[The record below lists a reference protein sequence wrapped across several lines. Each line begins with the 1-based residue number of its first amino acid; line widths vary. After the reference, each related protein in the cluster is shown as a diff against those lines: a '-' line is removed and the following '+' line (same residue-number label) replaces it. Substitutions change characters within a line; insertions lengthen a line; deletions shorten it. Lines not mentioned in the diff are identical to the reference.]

1 MPSDKYLRYGRPQP
15 PDDPNQEYMSVQE
28 TAFVLK
34 ISVDTARRRLKA
46 LGIVSKPGRSVVTS
60 KRDRQRIH
68 EFGRK
73 NAKEQGRVR
82 QLRSRETA
90 SLPTAA

>member
-28 TAFVLK
+28 TAYVLK
-34 ISVDTARRRLKA
+34 CSVDTVRRRIKA
-46 LGIVSKPGRSVVTS
+46 LDIESKPGRSTVTS

-73 NAKEQGRVR
+73 RAKAEAKERA
-82 QLRSRETA
+82 LRSVELR
-90 SLPTAA
+90 PAA